1 LSDSPAG
8 GLGRRIASSLERLTL
23 HKVRE
28 EGFRNAALNQPRIAT
43 SPSVLDLR
51 SSPLAEGDTAIVMAA
66 GPSLHRRRV
75 AEQIKA
81 SGFNG
86 VIVATESA
94 LGYCLR
100 NDLVPDLIVT
110 LDPHPTRIVRWLGDP
125 ALSEARLG
133 ADDYFRRQDLEPRL
147 SGDQFAANQELLALV
162 DRFGPRVRAAIC
174 SSAAPEVVDRIYGSG
189 MPAYWWN
196 PFYDDYDQPD
206 SLTRKI
212 HQANGL
218 PCLNAGGNVGSAAWV
233 LAAAVLGKKHVAV
246 VGMDFGYYHDT
257 PYDKTQYYREIV
269 DLVGPDRLDE
279 VYVRMHNPH
288 VGADFYTDPAYL
300 WYRDSFLE
308 MAREADCRTVNCT
321 EGGILFGDGVEVAP
335 LAEFLAVPGPR

>member
-1 LSDSPAG
+1 MSDAAAG
-8 GLGRRIASSLERLTL
+8 GLGRRIASSLERITL

-28 EGFRNAALNQPRIAT
+28 EGFRNAAINQPRIAT
-43 SPSVLDLR
+43 SQSVLALQNG
-51 SSPLAEGDTAIVMAA
+51 PLAEGDSAIVMAA

-81 SGFNG
+81 SGYRG

-133 ADDYFRRQDLEPRL
+133 ADDYFRRQDLEPHL
-147 SGDQFAANQELLALV
+147 AGDQFAANQELLELV
-162 DRFGPRVRAAIC
+162 NRFGSRVGAAIC
-174 SSAAPEVVDRIYGSG
+174 TSAAPEVVDRIYGSG
-189 MPAYWWN
+189 MSPYWWN
-196 PFYDDYDQPD
+196 PFYDDYDQPE

-212 HQANGL
+212 HQMNGL

-233 LAAAVLGKKHVAV
+233 LASAVLGKKTVAV

-279 VYVRMHNPH
+279 VYVRIHNPH
-288 VGADFYTDPAYL
+288 VGTDFYTDPAYL

-308 MAREADCRTVNCT
+308 MVRQVDCRTVNCT
-321 EGGILFGDGVEVAP
+321 EGGILIGEGLTVMP
-335 LAEFLAVPGPR
+335 LAEFLTSTGSR

>member
-1 LSDSPAG
+1 MTDASAG
-8 GLGRRIASSLERLTL
+8 GLGRRIASSLEQLTL

-28 EGFRNAALNQPRIAT
+28 EGFRNASINQARIAA
-43 SPSVLDLR
+43 SSSVLELR
-51 SSPLAEGDTAIVMAA
+51 KTPLAQGDTAIVMAA

-81 SGFNG
+81 SGFRG

-125 ALSEARLG
+125 RLSEARLNS
-133 ADDYFRRQDLEPRL
+133 DDYFRRQDLEPRL
-147 SGDQFAANQELLALV
+147 ADDQLAANRELLQV
-162 DRFGPRVRAAIC
+162 VNQFGPRVRAAIC
-174 SSAAPEVVDRIYGSG
+174 TSAAPEVVDRIYDAG
-189 MPAYWWN
+189 MTPYWWN
-196 PFYDDYDQPD
+196 PFYDDYDAPD

-212 HQANGL
+212 HRMNGL

-233 LAAAVLGKKHVAV
+233 LAAAVLEKKQIGI
-246 VGMDFGYYHDT
+246 VGMDFGYYNDL
-257 PYDKTQYYREIV
+257 PYEKTQYYREIV

-279 VYVRMHNPH
+279 VYVRVHNPH
-288 VGADFYTDPAYL
+288 VNADFYTDPTYL

-308 MAREADCRTVNCT
+308 MVREADSRTVNCT
-321 EGGILFGDGVEVAP
+321 EGGILFGEGLEVMP
-335 LAEFLAVPGPR
+335 LAEFLASGQRS

>member
-1 LSDSPAG
+1 MSDAPAG
-8 GLGRRIASSLERLTL
+8 GLGRRIASSLEQLTL

-28 EGFRNAALNQPRIAT
+28 EGFRNAAINQPRIAT
-43 SPSVLDLR
+43 SPSVLALQN
-51 SSPLAEGDTAIVMAA
+51 SPLAEGDTAIVMAA

-81 SGFNG
+81 SGYRG

-147 SGDQFAANQELLALV
+147 AGDQFAANQELLELV

-174 SSAAPEVVDRIYGSG
+174 TSAAPEVVDRIYSSG

-212 HQANGL
+212 HGLNGL

-233 LAAAVLGKKHVAV
+233 LAAAVLEKKHVAV

-257 PYDKTQYYREIV
+257 PYDKTQYYRELV
-269 DLVGPDRLDE
+269 DLVGLDRLDE

-308 MAREADCRTVNCT
+308 MAREAECRTVNCT
-321 EGGILFGDGVEVAP
+321 EGGILFGDGIEIAP
-335 LAEFLAVPGPR
+335 LAEFLAHTSTR

>member
-1 LSDSPAG
+1 MSDSSGG
-8 GLGRRIASSLERLTL
+8 GLGRRIASSLEGLTL

-28 EGFRNAALNQPRIAT
+28 EGFRNAGINQPRIAT
-43 SPSVLDLR
+43 SKSVLALR
-51 SSPLAEGDTAIVMAA
+51 DTPLMEGDTALVIAA
-66 GPSLHRRRV
+66 GPSVGRRRV
-75 AEQIKA
+75 ADTIKA
-81 SGFNG
+81 SGFRG

-94 LGYCLR
+94 LSYCFR
-100 NDLVPDLIVT
+100 HDIVPDLVVT

-125 ALSEARLG
+125 ALTDARLH

-147 SGDQFAANQELLALV
+147 AEDQHAANRELLELV
-162 DRFGPRVRAAIC
+162 DRYGPRVRAAIC
-174 SSAAPEVVDRIYGSG
+174 TSAAPEVVDRMYGAG
-189 MPAYWWN
+189 MDAYWWN

-212 HQANGL
+212 HQMNGL

-233 LAAAVLGKKHVAV
+233 LAAAVLEKKNIGV

-257 PYDKTQYYREIV
+257 PYDKTQYYREIL
-269 DLVGPDRLDE
+269 DLVGPDRMDE
-279 VYVRMHNPH
+279 VYVRIHNPH

-308 MAREADCRTVNCT
+308 MARQADCRTVNCT
-321 EGGILFGDGVEVAP
+321 EGGILFGEGVEVMP
-335 LAEFLAVPGPR
+335 LAQFLTSTATK